1 MSGLLPNL
9 LTISLGAAAGACL
22 RWGLGLAALRF
33 ASPWPLGTL
42 AANWLGAYAI
52 GLAAAYFAA
61 HSELSPAYKLLIAT
75 GFLGGLTTFSTFSL
89 EAVQLLQTARYAD
102 FATHFALHTIGCM
115 LLTVLGMASYK
126 GALA

>member
-1 MSGLLPNL
+1 MNGLLLNL

-22 RWGLGLAALRF
+22 RWGLGLAALRV

-42 AANWLGAYAI
+42 AANWLGAYVI
-52 GLAAAYFAA
+52 GLATAYFAA
-61 HSELSPAYKLLIAT
+61 HSDLPSAYKLLVIT

-89 EAVQLLQTARYAD
+89 EAVQLLQAGRYAD
-102 FATHFALHTIGCM
+102 FGTHFVLHTAGCM